1 MDAGAE
7 GEMLVEGGSI
17 HVEFV
22 RVGESLRVA
31 IARGPTEQHV
41 GLPIAKSVLP
51 AARFRTAVE
60 SVGLEI
66 PHLSAALINKYVSD
80 LRHLQLV

>member
-1 MDAGAE
+1 
-7 GEMLVEGGSI
+7 
-17 HVEFV
+17 
-22 RVGESLRVA
+22 
-31 IARGPTEQHV
+31 V